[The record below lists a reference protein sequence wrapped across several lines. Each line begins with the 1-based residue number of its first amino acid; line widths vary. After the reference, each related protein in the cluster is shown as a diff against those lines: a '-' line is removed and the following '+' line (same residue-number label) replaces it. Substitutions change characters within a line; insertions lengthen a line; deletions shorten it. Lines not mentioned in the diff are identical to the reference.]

1 VQCELCY
8 LRFSDDINLKFNA
21 LMQKRSRLSLKVFV
35 SPPGDTVPG
44 KARYL
49 SMPQVEE
56 LQPTGVA
63 AQVTDG
69 QDPNGRQEKDFGNL

>member
-1 VQCELCY
+1 ML
-8 LRFSDDINLKFNA
+8 
-21 LMQKRSRLSLKVFV
+21 
-35 SPPGDTVPG
+35 
-44 KARYL
+44 
-49 SMPQVEE
+49 QVEE